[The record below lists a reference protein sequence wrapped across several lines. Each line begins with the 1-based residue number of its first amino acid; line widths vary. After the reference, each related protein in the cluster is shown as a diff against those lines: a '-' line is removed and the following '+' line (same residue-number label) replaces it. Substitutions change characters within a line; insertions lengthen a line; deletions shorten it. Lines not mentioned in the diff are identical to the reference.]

1 MTGLFARVISRSVTP
16 GPGSYNPTMFGKP
29 SSPRFTLKSR
39 QERRVEVLD
48 VPYRKIPSSIGDVPR
63 ISLGSRHPTK
73 PLESTPGPEYIPPTI
88 GHDAKKSSFGK
99 RVDRSRDPRADIPG
113 PGTYDIG
120 TTISKDS
127 LKFSLYGRPNDY
139 FVSKSDTPGPEYI
152 PPIIGHDAKKSSF
165 GKRVDRSPDNRADIP
180 GPGTYDIGTTISKD
194 SLKFSLYGRPNDYF
208 VSKSDTPG
216 PEYIPPTI
224 GHDAKKSSLSS
235 RQAGARDTRIDYP
248 GPDRYNV
255 RTPFAKGARSASLH
269 SRPNDM
275 FAVRSS
281 GPGPAAYYPDYS
293 LTRPSS
299 PSPTMHIRTKVAEP
313 QETAGY
319 LDIGSTLGGPKFTIG
334 RRENLDLVEI

>member
-99 RVDRSRDPRADIPG
+99 RVDRSRDP
-113 PGTYDIG
+113 
-120 TTISKDS
+120 
-127 LKFSLYGRPNDY
+127 
-139 FVSKSDTPGPEYI
+139 
-152 PPIIGHDAKKSSF
+152 
-165 GKRVDRSPDNRADIP
+165 RADIP

>member
-73 PLESTPGPEYIPPTI
+73 PLES
-88 GHDAKKSSFGK
+88 
-99 RVDRSRDPRADIPG
+99 
-113 PGTYDIG
+113 
-120 TTISKDS
+120 
-127 LKFSLYGRPNDY
+127 
-139 FVSKSDTPGPEYI
+139 
-152 PPIIGHDAKKSSF
+152 
-165 GKRVDRSPDNRADIP
+165 
-180 GPGTYDIGTTISKD
+180 
-194 SLKFSLYGRPNDYF
+194 
-208 VSKSDTPG
+208 TPG

>member
-73 PLESTPGPEYIPPTI
+73 PLESTPGPEYIPPII

-99 RVDRSRDPRADIPG
+99 RVDRSRD
-113 PGTYDIG
+113 T
-120 TTISKDS
+120 
-127 LKFSLYGRPNDY
+127 
-139 FVSKSDTPGPEYI
+139 
-152 PPIIGHDAKKSSF
+152 
-165 GKRVDRSPDNRADIP
+165 RADIP

-255 RTPFAKGARSASLH
+255 RTPFSKGARSASLH

>member
-99 RVDRSRDPRADIPG
+99 RVDRSRDPRAD
-113 PGTYDIG
+113 
-120 TTISKDS
+120 
-127 LKFSLYGRPNDY
+127 
-139 FVSKSDTPGPEYI
+139 V
-152 PPIIGHDAKKSSF
+152 
-165 GKRVDRSPDNRADIP
+165 P